1 MVGANLMEADLRGA
15 DLTHADLDQAEIE
28 GTDLSTAVG
37 LTRPQVDQA
46 RVGATTRLPPDLGA
60 DGT

>member
-1 MVGANLMEADLRGA
+1 MEADLRGA